1 MLTNNFLIYFYLK
14 KKNYFTIIS
23 RKGKNSIE
31 ESMGLNAFQY
41 EQEETEQQWMNNIS
55 IEWQF
60 TKNTLFIMCGF
71 CLAW

>member
-1 MLTNNFLIYFYLK
+1 MLTNNFLIFFYLK
-14 KKNYFTIIS
+14 KNNYFTNIG
-23 RKGKNSIE
+23 RKCKNDSAE
-31 ESMGLNAFQY
+31 DMGLNAFQY
-41 EQEETEQQWMNNIS
+41 EQEETELQWMNIIS